1 MNVLHLISSEG
12 FYGAE
17 SMLVSLASASAQ
29 YGCTC
34 HVGVFRHLQS
44 PHTEVAARA
53 EVLGLSTCLID
64 CKGRFDFGA
73 VQQIRRIVVDRQI
86 DVIHAHGYKADLF
99 AYLAAFRVDV
109 TLVSTCHNWPDRRFS
124 MRAYA
129 ALDRLFLRQFDW
141 ITTPS
146 PEVAEILKHSGVHA
160 ARVTFVRNGV
170 DTARFR
176 PGLPDRRA
184 ELGCDGNSFVVGF
197 VGRLVEAKGGHVLVE
212 AFKAVDANRPT
223 KLLFI
228 GDGSELDNLRDLAQS
243 LGLSDR
249 VIFAG
254 RQEDMPSVYASI
266 DVLAL
271 PSFTEAMPMT
281 LLEGM
286 ACGVPAIATSV
297 GAVPSMVRDGISG
310 FLVKVG
316 DSASLAAAITSL
328 ANDTTKA
335 ARFGRNSR
343 ALIEDNFSVTEMAR
357 QYTSL
362 YRKAMNQKR
371 AGLATW
377 RPTRSS

>member
-1 MNVLHLISSEG
+1 
-12 FYGAE
+12 
-17 SMLVSLASASAQ
+17 
-29 YGCTC
+29 
-34 HVGVFRHLQS
+34 
-44 PHTEVAARA
+44 
-53 EVLGLSTCLID
+53 
-64 CKGRFDFGA
+64 
-73 VQQIRRIVVDRQI
+73 
-86 DVIHAHGYKADLF
+86 
-99 AYLAAFRVDV
+99 
-109 TLVSTCHNWPDRRFS
+109 
-124 MRAYA
+124 
-129 ALDRLFLRQFDW
+129 
-141 ITTPS
+141 
-146 PEVAEILKHSGVHA
+146 
-160 ARVTFVRNGV
+160 
-170 DTARFR
+170 
-176 PGLPDRRA
+176 
-184 ELGCDGNSFVVGF
+184 
-197 VGRLVEAKGGHVLVE
+197 
-212 AFKAVDANRPT
+212 
-223 KLLFI
+223 
-228 GDGSELDNLRDLAQS
+228 
-243 LGLSDR
+243 
-249 VIFAG
+249 
-254 RQEDMPSVYASI
+254 MPSVYASI